1 MSLSQ
6 RISAGLAIGAAAL
19 AIPFAASPAAAAEWE
34 QAAGF
39 PDYAACMKE
48 GDLYM
53 NDDYHDYTEFKC
65 EQGSSGMWIMW
76 VR

>member
-6 RISAGLAIGAAAL
+6 RIAAGLTVGAAAL
-19 AIPFAASPAAAAEWE
+19 AIPFAASPASAAEWE
-34 QAAGF
+34 KAAGF
-39 PDYAACMKE
+39 PGHAECLVE
-48 GDLYM
+48 GALYM
-53 NDDYHDYTEFKC
+53 DDDYHDYTEFHC

>member
-1 MSLSQ
+1 MSWSQ
-6 RISAGLAIGAAAL
+6 RIAAGLAVGAAAL
-19 AIPFAASPAAAAEWE
+19 ALPFAASPASAAEWE
-34 QAAGF
+34 KAAGF
-39 PDYAACMKE
+39 PDYGTCMKE

-65 EQGSSGMWIMW
+65 EQGTSGMWIMW